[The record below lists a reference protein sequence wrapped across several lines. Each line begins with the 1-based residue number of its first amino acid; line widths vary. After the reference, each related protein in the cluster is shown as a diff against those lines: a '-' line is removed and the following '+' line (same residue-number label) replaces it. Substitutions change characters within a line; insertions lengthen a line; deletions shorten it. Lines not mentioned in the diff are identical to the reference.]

1 MSKSLPAPD
10 LSELLESWEISLR
23 AENKSA
29 TTIASYLRGV
39 RLYLMWCEQNVH
51 PVELT
56 RAQVQTYAAE
66 LIADGK
72 EANTVRLRQASLRA
86 FVRWLVEEDELA
98 DDPLIGLRT
107 PKIPT
112 KIVQGLTDEQ
122 LRALIAACKGGGFT
136 DRRDHAIVR
145 VMAETGIR
153 ASELI
158 ALTVDDVDLKRGM
171 VAIHKGKGAR
181 GRLAPFGPQTAA
193 AVDRYLRARRS
204 HSRASTSALWLGSG
218 GRGFAYFGLNDA
230 MRMRATK
237 AGISGFH
244 LHLMRHTAAS
254 RWLAAGGSEGGLMAV
269 AGWKNRNMLD
279 RYTRATAAERA
290 AEESRKLNLGDL

>member
-1 MSKSLPAPD
+1 MGNSLPPPD
-10 LSELLESWEISLR
+10 LPELLGSWEINLR
-23 AENKSA
+23 AANKST

-39 RLYLMWCEQNVH
+39 RLYLGWCEGNGH
-51 PVELT
+51 PVEIT
-56 RAQVQTYAAE
+56 RLQVQTYAAE

-72 EANTVRLRQASLRA
+72 EANTVRLRQAALRA
-86 FVRWLVEEDELA
+86 FVRWLVDEDELS
-98 DDPLIGLRT
+98 DDPLIGLKT

-112 KIVQGLTDEQ
+112 KIVQGLTDDQ
-122 LRALIAACKGGGFT
+122 LRALIKACQGSSFT

-158 ALTVDDVDLKRGM
+158 ALAVEDVDLKRGM

-193 AVDRYLRARRS
+193 ALDRYLRARRS
-204 HSRASTSALWLGSG
+204 HPRASTPALWLGSG

-230 MRMRATK
+230 MRMRAAK
-237 AGISGFH
+237 AGISGYH
-244 LHLMRHTAAS
+244 LHLMRHTAAQ
-254 RWLAAGGSEGGLMAV
+254 RWLAAGGSEGSLMSI

-279 RYTRATAAERA
+279 RYTQATAAERA
-290 AEESRKLNLGDL
+290 AEEARKLGLGDL